1 MILKAGGYGG
11 VEGDR
16 TPDLLIANETLYQL
30 SYNPIHR
37 TINFCLIDPC
47 PGIKSSGKARQY
59 ALLKFQG
66 KPIWDKSGKAKMEA
80 AVADHSMEGQRLFLM
95 TLDKTR

>member
-1 MILKAGGYGG
+1 
-11 VEGDR
+11 
-16 TPDLLIANETLYQL
+16 
-30 SYNPIHR
+30 
-37 TINFCLIDPC
+37 
-47 PGIKSSGKARQY
+47 
-59 ALLKFQG
+59 LKFQG